1 MTYTPTHTAEGRK
14 LTRAERKAAN
24 KAKFAAEQASK
35 PKRKAGTPK
44 ASKPTRAERKAA
56 NKAAWAKKRKH
67 TSPKEMAKKAGQG
80 GKSSN
85 DRMEARAQRESLR
98 KAEARAAKD
107 LASRTEVVEAADG
120 TRSEVVSAPEAYTP
134 RAVESAGKIPAG
146 LTIVEAA
153 NLAKAHWLAEQEA
166 LVEAALA
173 EEGQHEMAF

>member
-1 MTYTPTHTAEGRK
+1 T
-14 LTRAERKAAN
+14 
-24 KAKFAAEQASK
+24 
-35 PKRKAGTPK
+35 
-44 ASKPTRAERKAA
+44 
-56 NKAAWAKKRKH
+56 
-67 TSPKEMAKKAGQG
+67 
-80 GKSSN
+80 
-85 DRMEARAQRESLR
+85 
-98 KAEARAAKD
+98 KD

-173 EEGQHEMAF
+173 EEGQLEMAF

>member
-14 LTRAERKAAN
+14 L
-24 KAKFAAEQASK
+24 
-35 PKRKAGTPK
+35 
-44 ASKPTRAERKAA
+44 TRAERKAA

-107 LASRTEVVEAADG
+107 LASRTEVVEAVDG

-173 EEGQHEMAF
+173 EEGQLEMAF